1 MTCPMDPTPI
11 GWLLGLLA
19 PLPVVGAVGSKPG
32 MVLGIVTGGFLSV
45 IALWAAPTLGIDSRG
60 ALVFLVPSAFVFG
73 FLLVGGA
80 IAVRQTLL

>member
-1 MTCPMDPTPI
+1 MAPI
-11 GWLLGLLA
+11 ESAALGWLAGLLLA

-32 MVLGIVTGGFLSV
+32 MVLGVVTGIFLSV
-45 IALWAAPTLGIDSRG
+45 IAFLAAPALGIDG
-60 ALVFLVPSAFVFG
+60 VGVLVLVVPSAFVLG